1 MALQHAAPHEP
12 WDVAPLAER
21 LAATPT
27 SALFKSRQ
35 LEVIR
40 LVLAAGKSLP
50 AHKVAGEITLQCI
63 EGKIRID
70 AQGREQRLGAGQ
82 LMYLPAGEVHAVT
95 ALSDASA
102 LLTIVLV

>member
-1 MALQHAAPHEP
+1 MALQHAGPNEP
-12 WDVAPLAER
+12 WEIGPLAER

-63 EGKIRID
+63 EGELRID
-70 AQGREQRLGAGQ
+70 AQGLAQQLKAGQ
-82 LMYLPAGEVHAVT
+82 LMYLPGGEVHAVT

-102 LLTIVLV
+102 LLTIVL